1 MDTTVTTR
9 ATAISIERYNV
20 PSLKPPALIWFI
32 VLIWGCILGLGEEI
46 ADVSR
51 VGDFLGQQH
60 DSVWTV

>member
-20 PSLKPPALIWFI
+20 PRLKPPALIWFI

-51 VGDFLGQQH
+51 VGDFRAQQN
-60 DSVWTV
+60 DSVSTV